1 MMDATTVLRW
11 FHRRSDP
18 PVVQRVIVEAEEQ
31 LALRNQQKLEEAK
44 QALGGRYVLHSS
56 NKVIRKRE
64 ERPRALAARVAKPD
78 TARASKQGSPVENNA

>member
-1 MMDATTVLRW
+1 MAATTVLRW

-44 QALGGRYVLHSS
+44 QALGGRYVLHAS

-64 ERPRALAARVAKPD
+64 ERPRALTAPTAQPD
-78 TARASKQGSPVENNA
+78 RSRLSKQGSSVKRIA